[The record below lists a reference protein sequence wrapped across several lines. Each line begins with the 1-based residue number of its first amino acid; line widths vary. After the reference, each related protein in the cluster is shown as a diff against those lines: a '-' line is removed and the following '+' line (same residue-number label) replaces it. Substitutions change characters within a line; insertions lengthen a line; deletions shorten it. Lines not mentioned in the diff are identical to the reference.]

1 MAGAPTRGVDDRMRQ
16 AGLIWNAAV
25 GGYVNGR
32 TINPATGRPYSD
44 GTDVIDHADG
54 SREERST
61 GRRMYGV
68 NPPGA
73 GAAGGGGGGAVS
85 GNSGWSPWGSGGGD
99 RDRDEM
105 RRKLQELWD
114 APTPTYD
121 PPTRPYEDDDTSA
134 DKAFRNRARE
144 RSAHRL
150 KSGVDALDE
159 EMARRG
165 ISSGSAMSGG
175 HLSSLFRG
183 AEREAGEADRQIT
196 ESRSAR
202 NRQIS
207 DSNYNASLQALRDNQ
222 QAALSSKN
230 RLQSLLSFYDMLY

>member
-1 MAGAPTRGVDDRMRQ
+1 MAGATSRGGATDSRMRQ
-16 AGLIWNAAV
+16 AGLIWNDAA

-32 TINPATGRPYSD
+32 TINPATGKPYD
-44 GTDVIDHADG
+44 PTNDPRLEALDG
-54 SREERST
+54 SVLQAPTRFAAT
-61 GRRMYGV
+61 GV
-68 NPPGA
+68 NPGMPNYTG
-73 GAAGGGGGGAVS
+73 S
-85 GNSGWSPWGSGGGD
+85 SGGGLAPGGRSGSGD
-99 RDRDEM
+99 RDNEEA
-105 RRKLQELWD
+105 RRRLKELWD
-114 APTPTYD
+114 SPTPTYE
-121 PPTRPYEDDDTSA
+121 PPQRPYEDDDNAA

-165 ISSGSAMSGG
+165 ISSASAMSGG
-175 HLSSLFRG
+175 HLASLFQG
-183 AEREAGEADRQIT
+183 SERETAEADRQIT

-207 DSNYNASLQALRDNQ
+207 DSNYSASLQSLRDNQ

-230 RLQSLLSFYDMLY
+230 RLASLLSFYDMLY